1 VPLVDTLGQL
11 LERHLSPPFSAVAG
25 EPVDPVVHRSQH
37 ADFQADGALGLAK
50 RLGRNPRDVA
60 VAVLE
65 GLELDGIISAAEI
78 SGPGFINLTISDEAV
93 GSLLGALK
101 SDPRLGI
108 PVTDHP
114 ESVVVD
120 YSGPNAAKEMHVGHL
135 RSTINGDAVDRLL
148 EWRGHRVRRQNHIGD
163 WGTPFGMLIEHML
176 DVGETETAYELAHG
190 DLNRF
195 YQEARAKFDS
205 DDAFKERSRQ
215 RVTLLQGGD
224 EATLRLWREFVDD
237 SKSYFLTVYAR
248 LGVRLTEDDFYGESQ
263 YNDQLQS
270 VLDELDHLGLLVIND
285 GAKCV
290 FPAGFSNRHGD
301 PLPLI
306 VQKSDGGF
314 GYAATD
320 LAAIRYRIR
329 ELGADRL
336 LYVVG
341 LPQRQHL
348 EMVFEVARQ
357 AGWLEPPVQAE
368 HLAFG
373 SVLGADGKVLRTRAG
388 ESVKLLDLLDEA
400 VARAAARVAE
410 KNPDL
415 GEGERAEVAQ
425 LVGIGAVKY
434 ADLSTDRFKDYVF
447 DLDRMLAFEGNTA
460 PYLQYAHARI
470 RSIFRRAGIDPSH
483 DSARVHFS
491 EPAERALAL
500 DLLELGDII
509 AQLEHTFEFH
519 RLANYLYRLA
529 STFTTFYECCP
540 VLKVEEPLRSN
551 RLALCDLTAR
561 TLALGLD
568 LLGIVAPDRM

>member
-1 VPLVDTLGQL
+1 MPLVDTLGQL
-11 LERHLSPPFSAVAG
+11 VERQLSVSFAAVVG

-37 ADFQADGALGLAK
+37 ADYQADGALGLAK
-50 RLGRNPRDVA
+50 RLGRSPRDVA
-60 VAVLE
+60 AAVLE
-65 GLELDGIISAAEI
+65 RLDLESTISSAEI
-78 SGPGFINLTISDEAV
+78 SGPGFINLTISDEAM
-93 GSLLGALK
+93 GSLLAGLR

-114 ESVVVD
+114 QTVVVD

-148 EWRGHRVRRQNHIGD
+148 EWRGHRVLRQNHIGD
-163 WGTPFGMLIEHML
+163 WGTPFGMLIEHMI
-176 DVGETETAYELAHG
+176 DVGEAETALELAKG

-205 DDAFKERSRQ
+205 DDAFKDRSRR

-224 EATLRLWREFVDD
+224 DATLRLWREFVDD
-237 SKSYFLTVYAR
+237 SKSYFLTVYRR
-248 LGVRLTEDDFYGESQ
+248 LDLLLTEADFYGESR

-270 VLDELDHLGLLVIND
+270 VVNELDQLGLLVLNE

-320 LAAIRYRIR
+320 LAGIRYRIR
-329 ELGADRL
+329 ELNADRL

-357 AGWLEPPVQAE
+357 AGWLNAPIRAE

-373 SVLGADGKVLRTRAG
+373 SVLGSDGKVLRTRAG

-415 GEGERAEVAQ
+415 NEDERAEVAHF
-425 LVGIGAVKY
+425 VGIGAVKY

-470 RSIFRRAGIDPSH
+470 RSIFRRADLESSH
-483 DSARVHFS
+483 DPATVHLS
-491 EPAERALAL
+491 EPAERSLAL
-500 DLLELGDII
+500 DLLEFGDII
-509 AQLEHTFEFH
+509 VDLEQSLEFH

-540 VLKVEEPLRSN
+540 VLKAKEPLRAS